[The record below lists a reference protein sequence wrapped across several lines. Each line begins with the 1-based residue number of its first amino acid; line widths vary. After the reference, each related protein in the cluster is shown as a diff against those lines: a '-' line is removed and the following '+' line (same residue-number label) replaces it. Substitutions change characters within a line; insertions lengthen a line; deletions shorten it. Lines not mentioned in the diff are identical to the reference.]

1 MAKNPPANAGVAG
14 DAGVIPGSGRCPGG
28 GLGDPL
34 QYSGWDNPADRGA
47 WQATWVAKTRTR
59 RRGLASKHAEC
70 NKKALISG
78 RQEGQSEP
86 EEDMMTKT
94 RSWRCAIRGNALA
107 AEKDRKH
114 LLGSLQKE

>member
-1 MAKNPPANAGVAG
+1 M
-14 DAGVIPGSGRCPGG
+14 IPGSGRCPGG

-47 WQATWVAKTRTR
+47 WQATWVAKTWTR

-78 RQEGQSEP
+78 RQEGQSEL
-86 EEDMMTKT
+86 EEDVLCSEN
-94 RSWRCAIRGNALA
+94 RA
-107 AEKDRKH
+107 ARPFPAPQP
-114 LLGSLQKE
+114 SLPQGV